1 MESRSER
8 RKRKLQLLC
17 DATPGGIKAVADAA
31 QLNYQSLQ
39 QILAGTLLPPKL
51 DGSRTPKSLGDKAA
65 ATLEDELGLGKGW
78 FDNDGPL
85 PAHLGGEEME
95 EHSSIEG
102 AFAGKKNN
110 TDLVIR
116 EYDTGGSMGRGLML
130 ADQPGVI
137 KEWRVSERWAQE
149 NVHRV
154 TSLKNLAIVTGFGP
168 SMQPLFNPGDPL
180 LVDRGI
186 TRADVDG
193 IYFFRIA
200 DEGFVKQLQRIPT
213 EDGLIFR
220 AKSFNPS
227 YDPFDITR
235 KMDFEVFARVV
246 KVWKSEDF

>member
-17 DATPGGIKAVADAA
+17 DAAPGGIKAVADAA
-31 QLNYQSLQ
+31 QMNYQSLQ
-39 QILAGTLLPPKL
+39 QILAGTLLPPKK

-65 ATLEDELGLGKGW
+65 EALEDELGLGKGW
-78 FDNDGPL
+78 FDNDVPL
-85 PAHLGGEEME
+85 PAHLGGEDAED
-95 EHSSIEG
+95 HPSIEG
-102 AFAGKKNN
+102 AFASKKYN

-154 TSLKNLAIVTGFGP
+154 TNLKNLAIVTGFGP

-193 IYFFRIA
+193 IYFFRIG

>member
-1 MESRSER
+1 
-8 RKRKLQLLC
+8 
-17 DATPGGIKAVADAA
+17 
-31 QLNYQSLQ
+31 
-39 QILAGTLLPPKL
+39 
-51 DGSRTPKSLGDKAA
+51 
-65 ATLEDELGLGKGW
+65 
-78 FDNDGPL
+78 
-85 PAHLGGEEME
+85 
-95 EHSSIEG
+95 
-102 AFAGKKNN
+102 
-110 TDLVIR
+110 
-116 EYDTGGSMGRGLML
+116 ML

-154 TSLKNLAIVTGFGP
+154 TNLKNLAIVTGFGP

-186 TRADVDG
+186 TRADIDG
-193 IYFFRIA
+193 IYFFRIG

-213 EDGLIFR
+213 ENGLIFR